1 MTDSNLAIIILAA
14 GQGTRMKSET
24 PKLLH
29 TLAGIP
35 IVSHVLATARELDA
49 AYTVAVVRHERDA
62 LVAVITDE
70 LPDGLVVDQDRTPG
84 TGRAV
89 EQAIAAL
96 PADFM
101 GDVLVING
109 DTPMLDAQT
118 LAGLVNEHRRGG
130 VSATLLSAFLDD
142 PSGYGR
148 IIRTPDDEQA
158 SAASDDEHRFGAS
171 APGRASADV
180 PNGRGF
186 GGRTTE
192 RNGRVDRIVEHRDAT
207 DAELAIAEINGGVY
221 MFGVSELRDLLPQ
234 LTVHNAQ
241 GEKYLTDMVELL
253 RRAGS
258 EVTVLPVAE
267 SWLVAGINDRAQLSE
282 AAAKMNALIIRGWQL
297 AGVTVQDPATTWIDL
312 KATFEPDV
320 TLLPG
325 TQIRGATVV
334 ARGAIVGPDTTLVD
348 CEVGEGAT
356 VKRTDA
362 TLSVIGA
369 GASVGPFAYLRPN
382 TILGANGKIGAFVET
397 KNAQIGDGSKVPHL
411 SYVGDAHIG
420 VDSNIGAGSIFANY
434 NGLTKSETEIGS
446 HVRLGSHNVF
456 VAPVTIGDG
465 AYSGAGTVVRKD
477 VPPGSLA
484 MNVAPQRNLEGWV
497 ATHRAGSA
505 ADAAAQRA
513 LGESG
518 SVQSDSG
525 DSGESNSTEQTGE

>member
-1 MTDSNLAIIILAA
+1 MTDANLAIIILAA

-70 LPDGLVVDQDRTPG
+70 LPNGVVVDQDETPG

-89 EQAIAAL
+89 EQALAAL
-96 PADFM
+96 PADFD

-109 DTPMLDAQT
+109 DTPMLDVQT
-118 LAGLVNEHRRGG
+118 LAGLVNEHRRGRA
-130 VSATLLSAFLDD
+130 SATLLSAFLDD

-148 IIRTPDDEQA
+148 IVRAAPET
-158 SAASDDEHRFGAS
+158 SAGA
-171 APGRASADV
+171 ATD
-180 PNGRGF
+180 
-186 GGRTTE
+186 T
-192 RNGRVDRIVEHRDAT
+192 NGRVDRIVEHKDAT
-207 DAELAIAEINGGVY
+207 DSELAIAEINAGVY
-221 MFGVSELRDLLPQ
+221 LFGVSELRDLLPQ
-234 LTVHNAQ
+234 LTLHNAQ
-241 GEKYLTDMVELL
+241 GEKYLTDIIELL

-282 AAAKMNALIIRGWQL
+282 AAAKLNALIIRGWQL
-297 AGVTVQDPATTWIDL
+297 AGVTVEDPASTWIDL
-312 KATFEPDV
+312 KASFEPDV

-382 TILGANGKIGAFVET
+382 TILGANGKIGTFVET
-397 KNAQIGDGSKVPHL
+397 KNAQIGEGSKVPHL

-434 NGLTKSETEIGS
+434 NGVTKSETEIGS
-446 HVRLGSHNVF
+446 NVKLGSHNVF

-465 AYSGAGTVVRKD
+465 AYSGAGTVVRKN

-505 ADAAAQRA
+505 ADAAARRSLEQ
-513 LGESG
+513 
-518 SVQSDSG
+518 
-525 DSGESNSTEQTGE
+525 NSTEQTGE

>member
-1 MTDSNLAIIILAA
+1 MTDSRLAIIILAA

-62 LVAVITDE
+62 LVTVITDE
-70 LPDGLVVDQDRTPG
+70 LPNGLIVDQDEIPG

-96 PADFM
+96 PDDFD
-101 GDVLVING
+101 GDVLVVNG
-109 DTPMLDAQT
+109 DTPMLDVQT
-118 LAGLVNEHRRGG
+118 LAGLVNEHRQGG
-130 VSATLLSAFLDD
+130 AAATLLSAYLDD

-148 IIRTPDDEQA
+148 IVR
-158 SAASDDEHRFGAS
+158 AAETEGDR
-171 APGRASADV
+171 
-180 PNGRGF
+180 PNGRIG
-186 GGRTTE
+186 

-207 DAELAIAEINGGVY
+207 DSELAIAEINAGVY
-221 MFGVSELRDLLPQ
+221 LFGVAELRDLLPQ
-234 LTVHNAQ
+234 LTMHNAQ
-241 GEKYLTDMVELL
+241 GEKYLTDMIELL

-258 EVTVLPVAE
+258 DVTVLPVSE

-325 TQIRGATVV
+325 TQIKGATVI

-348 CEVGEGAT
+348 CEVGEGAI

-369 GASVGPFAYLRPN
+369 GAEVGPFSYLRPN
-382 TILGANGKIGAFVET
+382 TILGAKGKIGTFVET

-420 VDSNIGAGSIFANY
+420 VGSNIGAGSIFANY
-434 NGLTKSETEIGS
+434 NGVVKSETEVGS

-465 AYSGAGTVVRKD
+465 AYSGAGTVVRKN
-477 VPPGSLA
+477 VPAGSLA
-484 MNVAPQRNLEGWV
+484 MNIAPQRNLEGWV
-497 ATHRAGSA
+497 QAHRAGSA
-505 ADAAAQRA
+505 ADTAAQAALAAQAAEAA
-513 LGESG
+513 LGENG
-518 SVQSDSG
+518 K
-525 DSGESNSTEQTGE
+525 STTTGERADRTGE